1 MMIRAYSELYLDD
14 AMQNLGDMLD
24 YAVNDCG
31 YDPDTFFGWFIS
43 CGIAESFGSGNPKY
57 ISGMSGVEL
66 AREVVYQTKGIQLKM
81 EATQSDFKD
90 AVFWAG
96 WSLAYYQWI
105 KGQRFKDII
114 GNGLTISTIISM
126 YILHEADISKFVE
139 SADQVILRAKQD
151 KPTRLQMIRKARGY
165 TQAQLAEASGVALRM
180 VQLYEQRRSDINS
193 ASVDAVLRL
202 SRALGCKIEDLLE
215 MAVNAE

>member
-1 MMIRAYSELYLDD
+1 MTIRAYSELYLDD

-43 CGIAESFGSGNPKY
+43 TGIAESFGSGNPKY
-57 ISGMSGVEL
+57 ISGMSGIEL
-66 AREVVYQTKGIQLKM
+66 AREVVYQTKGIRIRI

-90 AVFWAG
+90 SVFWAG

-114 GNGLTISTIISM
+114 ENGLTVSTIISM
-126 YILHEADISKFVE
+126 YILHEADITKFVDA
-139 SADQVILRAKQD
+139 ADKVILREKTD
-151 KPTRLQMIRKARGY
+151 KPTHLQVIRKARGY
-165 TQAQLAEASGVALRM
+165 TQSELAEVSGVALRM

-215 MAVNAE
+215 MSVTAE